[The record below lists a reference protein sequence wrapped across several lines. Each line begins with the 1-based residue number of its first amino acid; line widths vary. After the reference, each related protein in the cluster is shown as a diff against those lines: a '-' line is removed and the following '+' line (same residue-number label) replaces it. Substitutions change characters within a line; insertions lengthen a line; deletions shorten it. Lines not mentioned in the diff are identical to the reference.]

1 MSQLNPQYKRRETY
15 IYCLIWTLAFFLS
28 AAEGLFH
35 QEHFGENHFDWPHL
49 VYLLKINC
57 VFLVV
62 FIFHNYLLVP
72 LLVKRNKWLY
82 TLLFLFVTMITPSQ
96 SSG

>member
-28 AAEGLFH
+28 IVEGFLH
-35 QEHFGENHFDWPHL
+35 QEKFDNPSYDWTHL
-49 VYLLKINC
+49 FYIIRLNC

-62 FIFHNYLLVP
+62 FLLHNYFLVP
-72 LLVKRNKWLY
+72 LLVKRSKWLY
-82 TLLFLFVTMITPSQ
+82 
-96 SSG
+96 SSAVFRDP